1 MQRKP
6 LYFLL
11 VAVCFRVFCAEPALW
26 VQGTTRI
33 ANPVLL
39 DLILTSDMDTAFRTL
54 DALSGRDDLYMEDI
68 IEGLFYQHSARPRG
82 ELYLEVLLDA
92 VIRKNSRRVVDL
104 WLLTNSRA
112 FELLARSLPG
122 LTNARLRT
130 YIITLLPRV
139 EGVDTLSLL
148 MAEGDRLLTMLE
160 DQEGYF
166 RVDQLREALAFF
178 DAVERTGD
186 WSFSELCV
194 SMAERSRQRVVVR
207 KSREIVEAMAG
218 VPSAVKN

>member
-1 MQRKP
+1 M
-6 LYFLL
+6 
-11 VAVCFRVFCAEPALW
+11 
-26 VQGTTRI
+26 
-33 ANPVLL
+33 
-39 DLILTSDMDTAFRTL
+39 
-54 DALSGRDDLYMEDI
+54 
-68 IEGLFYQHSARPRG
+68 
-82 ELYLEVLLDA
+82 
-92 VIRKNSRRVVDL
+92 
-104 WLLTNSRA
+104 
-112 FELLARSLPG
+112 
-122 LTNARLRT
+122 
-130 YIITLLPRV
+130 